1 MSTFYQLGQKLGIE
15 TMAAWFSRFGLGRT
29 TASGLP
35 NENPG
40 LVGTPEWKMR
50 VRGQRWY
57 AGESVSVSIGQ
68 GPLNTTVL
76 QLARVYA
83 ALANGGRLVRPH
95 VIPEIGERAGIDLG
109 LDPTALALVARGL
122 EGVTTSAEGTARSL
136 AGLPVAGKTGTAQV
150 VRLGDDPDEEL
161 TGRFQHHA
169 WFVGWAPLDEPRAV
183 VAVLVEHGGGGGA
196 VAAPSARRV
205 FEVMLGMNPARPQEE
220 SDGTSD

>member
-1 MSTFYQLGQKLGIE
+1 VSCDVYFYQLGQKLGIE

-122 EGVTTSAEGTARSL
+122 EGGDDFGGGHGPIPGGTAGGGQNRHRPGRAFRRRSRRGAHRPGSSTTRGSWVGRHWMSRGRWWPSL
-136 AGLPVAGKTGTAQV
+136 SNTGA
-150 VRLGDDPDEEL
+150 
-161 TGRFQHHA
+161 A
-169 WFVGWAPLDEPRAV
+169 AAPL
-183 VAVLVEHGGGGGA
+183 
-196 VAAPSARRV
+196 RRRRHA
-205 FEVMLGMNPARPQEE
+205 GSSR
-220 SDGTSD
+220 SCWG